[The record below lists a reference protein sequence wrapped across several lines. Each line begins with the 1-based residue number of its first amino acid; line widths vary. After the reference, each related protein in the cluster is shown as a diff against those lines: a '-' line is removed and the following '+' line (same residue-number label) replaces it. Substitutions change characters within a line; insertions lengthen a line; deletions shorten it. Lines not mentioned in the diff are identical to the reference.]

1 MTLFYPD
8 LYWNFPPIRI
18 IHLLFFYL
26 INILKF
32 VQPMSQFV
40 QPEIFPDPT
49 TLFNACKL
57 SINEDK
63 PIMLDYWRSSL
74 EQKALIGVKEY
85 EDNGEKV
92 TEKIL
97 VKSQEEFTSPIV
109 KIFKS
114 VNEYIV
120 ITENSIYIVSNRI
133 QSNRIS

>member
-1 MTLFYPD
+1 
-8 LYWNFPPIRI
+8 
-18 IHLLFFYL
+18 
-26 INILKF
+26 
-32 VQPMSQFV
+32 MSQFV

-133 QSNRIS
+133 QSNRISWVPFMFLFHRFELLFWFIILIYYL

>member
-1 MTLFYPD
+1 
-8 LYWNFPPIRI
+8 
-18 IHLLFFYL
+18 
-26 INILKF
+26 
-32 VQPMSQFV
+32 
-40 QPEIFPDPT
+40 
-49 TLFNACKL
+49 
-57 SINEDK
+57 
-63 PIMLDYWRSSL
+63 MLDYWRSSL